1 MPAPPISCA
10 WTLAEYG
17 GENLM
22 SDKHLQGAVLVIA
35 AILFVAILASAAIT
49 IVIKRRKI
57 LGLGKDYSPLPV
69 EVPALPVELLKRN
82 LPDTPNDPVERH
94 RRTIAV
100 ENRARSEACR
110 LAAEYRDAPSAHL
123 WLLAGPGPLGAAA
136 MAAARHLDALGLE
149 TTVQQMSFAD
159 KLGPEAARERK
170 TMQAAR
176 LRLLESPAPR
186 ALTGVSRLVIGI
198 DEAML
203 SEARRGDLNAILHAA
218 EQEGIPVERM
228 EEFSPHFSPPPPQDG
243 DVVIPV
249 PEVTLTREESRQLD
263 ALAQQHYSIA
273 GVALMENAGYWAARE
288 AWRAAHD
295 VAESKGESRPR
306 VAVVCGKGNN
316 GGDGFVIARLLQ
328 QWGLPGEVFVL
339 GMKNQVSDDARKNL
353 QLFELDRKVAPIIDD
368 SQWPQ
373 LEAALADAHLIV
385 DAVLGTGMTGPVRG
399 PAAEAI
405 ARMNAAREK
414 GAWILAVDCPSGL
427 DCNSGEPLGACVTA
441 DLTVTFA
448 GMKAGFTKG
457 QGADHCGRIVV
468 ADIGLPRE
476 IYRRRK
482 G

>member
-1 MPAPPISCA
+1 
-10 WTLAEYG
+10 
-17 GENLM
+17 M
-22 SDKHLQGAVLVIA
+22 SGKYLQGAVLVIA
-35 AILFVAILASAAIT
+35 AILFVAIIASAAIT

-57 LGLGKDYSPLPV
+57 LGLGKDFSPLPV
-69 EVPALPVELLKRN
+69 DVPKLPVELLKRSM
-82 LPDTPNDPVERH
+82 PDAPNDPIERH
-94 RRTIAV
+94 RQAIAV

-110 LAAEYRDAPSAHL
+110 LAAEYRAAPGAHL
-123 WLLAGPGPLGAAA
+123 WLLAGPGPLGASA
-136 MAAARHLDALGLE
+136 MAAARHLDALGIE

-186 ALTGVSRLVIGI
+186 PLTGVSRLVVSI
-198 DEAML
+198 DEALL
-203 SEARRGDLNAILHAA
+203 SEARRGDLDAIVHAA
-218 EQEGIPVERM
+218 DQAGIPVERL
-228 EEFSPHFSPPPPQDG
+228 EAFSPHFSPPPPQDG

-249 PEVTLTREESRQLD
+249 PEATLTREESRQLD
-263 ALAQQHYSIA
+263 ALAQQHYGIA

-328 QWGLPGEVFVL
+328 QWGLPGDVFVL
-339 GMKNQVSDDARKNL
+339 GMKNQVSDDSRKNL

-373 LEAALADAHLIV
+373 LDAALADAHLIV

-399 PAAEAI
+399 PAGEAI
-405 ARMNAAREK
+405 ARMNAARAK
-414 GAWILAVDCPSGL
+414 GAWIFAVDCPSGL
-427 DCNSGEPLGACVTA
+427 DCNTGEPLGACVTA

-448 GMKAGFTKG
+448 GMKAGFTQG
-457 QGADHCGRIVV
+457 QGAEHCGRIVV

-476 IYRRRK
+476 IYRRR
-482 G
+482 GG